1 MEYSHSLFTCRK
13 EQRRQQ
19 KQRATTSTFEDDMDW
34 LMRET
39 ESGHALA
46 ATVSGCTGMNVDLLF
61 FEAPKQ
67 NKGASRGAPPESI
80 FDSLLGTSS
89 APAMGAQSRL
99 PRNAERFT
107 FKGYEEIHV
116 PPMKAAGASIANWDL
131 VRIDAMPAFTR
142 SCFKGYTALNVIQS
156 KIYETAMF
164 KDENVL
170 VCAPTGAY
178 KEYTVQTR
186 LSPPPP
192 LTNPLDDN
200 EYKYCLTSREY
211 DRMCVFGIDI
221 IGVQAPVRPTL
232 RCSPSSMNCGNGA
245 AAMDKGVR
253 TEGRLVKAQMTTV
266 GV

>member
-1 MEYSHSLFTCRK
+1 
-13 EQRRQQ
+13 
-19 KQRATTSTFEDDMDW
+19 MDW

-131 VRIDAMPAFTR
+131 VRIDAMPALI
-142 SCFKGYTALNVIQS
+142 AIQ
-156 KIYETAMF
+156 
-164 KDENVL
+164 L
-170 VCAPTGAY
+170 VVEA
-178 KEYTVQTR
+178 
-186 LSPPPP
+186 
-192 LTNPLDDN
+192 
-200 EYKYCLTSREY
+200 
-211 DRMCVFGIDI
+211 
-221 IGVQAPVRPTL
+221 
-232 RCSPSSMNCGNGA
+232 
-245 AAMDKGVR
+245 R
-253 TEGRLVKAQMTTV
+253 TEGIAATHATRADNAAGADEAAYFVDE
-266 GV
+266 GSDSG